1 MKKMKKRALLTNFF
15 FAKYTGSELHAL
27 EMARLFEKKGYE
39 VTIAV
44 FDKSYPLLEKAGTI
58 HIVDVLNE
66 ELECVDYDIVFVQH
80 YPVLDYLCCRYNIS
94 YKKLI
99 ISKLSVIHDLEHLP
113 VCTKEADL
121 ILCVSDE
128 CADEVHRII
137 GKNEKTRVFKNSVSG
152 EFFEIYHEQKD
163 VQKLMKIAI
172 ISNHVPEELQEFS
185 KIVEGEYE
193 VDYIGMQYNPR
204 LVDAELL
211 KEYDLIITIGR
222 TVQQCF
228 AAGIPVYVYDYF
240 GGPGYIDD
248 ENFAIAEINNFS
260 GRGGFGKKTALE
272 LKADIESN
280 YQKNLLNLEKLNT
293 IAKKEYSY
301 ELNFERIYEELL
313 PEEEWSSKRMNFYE
327 GTEKQRVSLYSKS
340 APAYELGKKYFS
352 KLYIDY
358 GDGFNEDDSV
368 WWSSCENYKIT
379 KKIKLDKK
387 VKKLRFDPCDEPT
400 KAFVFGIYINGKA
413 KEDFSN
419 QQKAF
424 FEFDPQFIIELSEE
438 EQNAENLIIEIA
450 YKFKTFDWEDTLKMY
465 NKKNEELK
473 QQLHVSEEYIIKLEE
488 TIEASDE
495 RIRELMGTIEA
506 IKEYY
511 KVTPKNIM
519 RRIFNYIKR

>member
-1 MKKMKKRALLTNFF
+1 MQLYRKVKKMKKRALLTNFF
-15 FAKYTGSELHAL
+15 FAKYTGSELHVL
-27 EMARLFEKKGYE
+27 EIARLFEKRGYE

-58 HIVDVLNE
+58 NIVDVLNE
-66 ELECVDYDIVFVQH
+66 ELECFDYDIVFVQH
-80 YPVLDYLCCRYNIS
+80 YPVLDYLCCRYNLS

-99 ISKLSVIHDLEHLP
+99 ISKLSVIHALEHLP

-128 CADEVHRII
+128 CADEVYHTI
-137 GKNEKTRVFKNSVSG
+137 GENEKIRVFKNSVSE
-152 EFFEIYHEQKD
+152 EFFLAYHEQKT
-163 VQKLMKIAI
+163 VQTLTKIAI
-172 ISNHVPEELQEFS
+172 ISNHVPEELQQFS
-185 KIVEGEYE
+185 EIVEEKYQ
-193 VDYIGMQYNPR
+193 VDYIGMQYSPR

-248 ENFAIAEINNFS
+248 DNFVIAEKNNFS

-280 YQKNLLNLEKLNT
+280 YQKNLLNLEKLHF
-293 IAKKEYSY
+293 IAKNDYSY
-301 ELNFERIYEELL
+301 ELNFERIYQELL
-313 PEEEWSSKRMNFYE
+313 PEEEWFSKRMDYYV

-358 GDGFNEDDSV
+358 GTGFNESDSV
-368 WWSSCENYKIT
+368 WWSACENYQIT

-387 VKKLRFDPCDEPT
+387 VKQLRFDPCDEPT
-400 KAFVFGIYINGKA
+400 MAFVFGIYINGKA
-413 KEDFSN
+413 KEGFFN
-419 QQKAF
+419 KQKEF
-424 FEFDPQFIIELSEE
+424 FDFDPQFIIELSEE
-438 EQNAENLIIEIA
+438 EQNAENLTIEIV
-450 YKFKTFDWEDTLKMY
+450 YKFKTFDWEDTLKAH
-465 NKKNEELK
+465 NRENGELK
-473 QQLHVSEEYIIKLEE
+473 YQLHVSEERIKAFEDRVRDLESTIE
-488 TIEASDE
+488 TIKA
-495 RIRELMGTIEA
+495 
-506 IKEYY
+506 YY
-511 KVTPKNIM
+511 KMTPRNIM
-519 RRIFNYIKR
+519 RRILNYIKG